1 LNTEEIS
8 GLFTDRISLIENLIT
23 IVDKQRHTVPFI
35 LNPIQRDVMLTET
48 GRDVFVKP
56 AQVGFSTIKIIDY
69 LIDCLTIEGTVAV
82 IISHEAFIT
91 QRLLKKAQ
99 AAYDALKKR
108 IPDTPDMFHKSSSEK
123 TFPSMDSSFYIGSA
137 QAYVFGRGET
147 IHDLL
152 VDEYAFWEVGAAE
165 RILTPAIQRDPLEGG
180 KIAIGSTP
188 NGEGNDFYEV
198 YMGAKEGKLTGK
210 SVFAP
215 HFYPWFI
222 HPEYTMSYDN
232 PHALPGDRTP
242 KLDLIAEERELVRLH
257 NLTHDQ
263 IRWRR
268 YKIVEMNSLR
278 RSGELGLLFKQE
290 YPEDDVSCFLA
301 AGDMAYDSMQV
312 NRLAE
317 GCYPAPD
324 SYMGMK
330 VWHKPEEDAKYLI
343 AVDPGLGKQSETVA
357 SVWHFTDKIFKHC
370 ATWGGLYAPEAT
382 AMKLK
387 EIGKYY
393 NKAKIAPEANNHG
406 LAVIALLKDYPNKYL
421 RRDFVSGRVGSEIG
435 WLTTPRTK
443 PFMITEVARNL
454 DKVDLHDIDIVSQ
467 MRNIRQEGEHFV
479 SVGADDYH
487 DSFAIAMVTR
497 EGIQGTYG
505 YMGSYQTWED

>member
-1 LNTEEIS
+1 LNTEEIAE
-8 GLFTDRISLIENLIT
+8 LFTDRISLIESLIT
-23 IVDKQRHTVPFI
+23 IENKARDTVPLI
-35 LNPIQRDVMLTET
+35 LNPIQRDVILTET

-69 LIDCLTIEGTVAV
+69 LIDCLTIKGTVAV

-91 QRLLKKAQ
+91 QRLLRKAQ
-99 AAYDALKKR
+99 AAYDALRER
-108 IPDTPDMFHKSSSEK
+108 IPAIPEMYHKSSFEK
-123 TFPSMDSSFYIGSA
+123 TFPGMNSSFYIGSA
-137 QAYVFGRGET
+137 QSYVFGRGET

-152 VDEYAFWEVGAAE
+152 IDEYAFWEQDAAR
-165 RILTPAIQRDPLEGG
+165 RILTPAIQRVPLEGR
-180 KIAIGSTP
+180 IAIGSTA
-188 NGEGNDFYEV
+188 NGEGNDFFEV
-198 YMGAKEGKLTGK
+198 YKEAKEGKKLGRSIFT
-210 SVFAP
+210 P
-215 HFYPWFI
+215 HFYPWFA
-222 HPEYTMSYDN
+222 HPEYTMPYDS
-232 PHALPGDRTP
+232 PFALPADRTP
-242 KLDLIAEERELVRLH
+242 KLDLIAEERDLVRLH

-278 RSGELGLLFKQE
+278 RSGELGLLFNQE

-301 AGDMAYDSMQV
+301 AGDMAYDPMQV
-312 NRLAE
+312 NKLAE

-330 VWHKPEEDAKYLI
+330 VWHKPEEDARYLI
-343 AVDPGLGKQSETVA
+343 AVDPGLGKVSETVA
-357 SVWHFTDKIFKHC
+357 SVWHFTDEKFTHC

-387 EIGKYY
+387 EIGRYY
-393 NKAKIAPEANNHG
+393 NNAKIAPEANSHG

-421 RRDFVSGRVGSEIG
+421 RRDFISGRVGKEIG

-443 PFMITEVARNL
+443 PYMITEVARNL

-467 MRNIRQEGEHFV
+467 MRNIRQDGDRFV